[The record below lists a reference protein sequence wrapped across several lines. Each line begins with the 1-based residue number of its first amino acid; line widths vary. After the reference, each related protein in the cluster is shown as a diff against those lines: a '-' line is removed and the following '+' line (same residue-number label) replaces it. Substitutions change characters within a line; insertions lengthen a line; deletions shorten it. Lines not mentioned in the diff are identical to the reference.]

1 MATTSYSDWVNYA
14 STSCSLRIK
23 WEVTDSATSCTV
35 KATLQRWD
43 KYAVTTGG
51 VYSIA
56 MTSCT
61 SSTGNS
67 FPNSSS
73 NNSTRDGKSLSHT
86 YTKTHSAQTV
96 TVTISTNEWFDT
108 ITDSG
113 WTKIGSVSFS
123 KTLAVSKKTSYTVKY
138 AANGGSSTPSSQT
151 KWYGESLTL
160 RGSISRSSAAATAYT
175 VTLNGNG
182 AANSSLSA
190 SRTTSYA
197 FSKWKATSGTTYSA
211 SGSYTANAATT
222 MTAQWT
228 SSTSTSAVSL
238 PTKTLA
244 GYTFKRWNTKSDDTG
259 TGYSNG
265 TNNYTP
271 TGNVTLYAIWN
282 RTVTYN
288 ANSGSGAPS
297 SQTAVKSSAITLSS
311 TVPTRSGYRFLGWN
325 TAQDGSGTAYAAGS
339 TYAKDMP
346 TVTLYAQWQVVL
358 NITNLTVARGNYA
371 SSTFTADPMG
381 THVKV
386 SYSWNDGGNGASTPI
401 AFSIKADGTEID
413 SVSGVSTVSG
423 TATRY
428 IQHSGVASETVSV
441 TATNADGSM
450 TESVTLPS
458 GYTSPMLYAVA
469 TNRVAETSHGS
480 GVYVLDDAGEVLE
493 ITARWAVCESANQ
506 RVTMTATAKDSDG
519 NDALSTTYL
528 IGTASSGAAGTF
540 GGTSKFYI
548 SSVAFEADKQYT
560 VTVDLKDAL
569 GGDGVSKG
577 NVLSSAFFPM
587 DVLGDSY
594 YYEPT
599 EDSSYNSAK
608 TYYVMDGTTGW
619 YKKFTGSSFASG
631 TTYYEKTGPR
641 PGHGISFGAP
651 CKEEGF
657 HVHMPVYEYSQP
669 SFFAPI
675 GTVLDYAGS
684 TVPSGYLEC
693 NGQEVLKADYPL
705 LYAAIGDSWGVS
717 PTWPA
722 PTDSSHFRV
731 PNLNGR
737 VTIGAGTGT
746 AGGATFHDFATN
758 GGDERMKNH
767 THTLSRTTDVGIS
780 DHAATACT
788 RSTNAAVSEKS
799 ITGQIAAYSDTG
811 MVGAGTTTSGVFSV
825 GTRQSTANRLAW
837 TSGTSYRLK
846 IDASHDHG
854 MTQPA
859 FTTPKFTHTI
869 TQPVFSAAETGG
881 GGAGNMQPFATLR
894 KIIRAA

>member
-51 VYSIA
+51 SYSIA

-61 SSTGNS
+61 TSTGNS

-108 ITDSG
+108 ISDSG

-123 KTLAVSKKTSYTVKY
+123 KTLTVSKKTSYTVKY
-138 AANGGSSTPSSQT
+138 AANGGSSTPSNQT
-151 KWYGESLTL
+151 KWHGESLTL
-160 RGSISRSSAAATAYT
+160 RGSISRSSEAATAYT

-238 PTKTLA
+238 PTKTLT

-282 RTVTYN
+282 RTVTFN
-288 ANSGSGAPS
+288 ANNGSGAPS
-297 SQTAVKSSAITLSS
+297 AQTAVKSSAITLSS
-311 TVPTRSGYRFLGWN
+311 TIPTRSGYRFTGWN

-371 SSTFTADPMG
+371 SSTFTVDPMG

-560 VTVDLKDAL
+560 VTVNLKDAL

-587 DVLGDSY
+587 DILGDAY

-599 EDSSYNSAK
+599 EDASCDPTK
-608 TYYVMDGTTGW
+608 TYYVMGDAGW
-619 YKKFTGSSFASG
+619 YVKFEGSAFETGV
-631 TTYYEKTGPR
+631 TYYEKTGPK
-641 PGHGISFGAP
+641 PGHGVSFGAP
-651 CKEEGF
+651 CKDEGF
-657 HVHMPVYEYSQP
+657 HVHMPADFNDRVDVLDSVVLHHPVIERGVVPSSSIYGGDGTLRLADKNGKQIGYFQPMQLTDGTEGIQFGVSNSDNTDWNTVQLAFDANDDPTVSVSDADKWRNALGITDSGWQKLTLGSAAKAYDSDVAPVYRKCFNVVNLVGAVSPKSQVAAGGEFDVGVLP
-669 SFFAPI
+669 NGYRPKVAASTVCQGSGNSVYLLRI
-675 GTVLDYAGS
+675 GT
-684 TVPSGYLEC
+684 
-693 NGQEVLKADYPL
+693 NGNIRVERYRNGASAN
-705 LYAAIGDSWGVS
+705 AAIS
-717 PTWPA
+717 
-722 PTDSSHFRV
+722 
-731 PNLNGR
+731 
-737 VTIGAGTGT
+737 
-746 AGGATFHDFATN
+746 
-758 GGDERMKNH
+758 
-767 THTLSRTTDVGIS
+767 
-780 DHAATACT
+780 
-788 RSTNAAVSEKS
+788 
-799 ITGQIAAYSDTG
+799 
-811 MVGAGTTTSGVFSV
+811 TTTW
-825 GTRQSTANRLAW
+825 L
-837 TSGTSYRLK
+837 
-846 IDASHDHG
+846 
-854 MTQPA
+854 
-859 FTTPKFTHTI
+859 
-869 TQPVFSAAETGG
+869 
-881 GGAGNMQPFATLR
+881 PFNVTFICA
-894 KIIRAA
+894 

>member
-61 SSTGNS
+61 TSTGNS

-73 NNSTRDGKSLSHT
+73 NNTTRNGKSLSHT

-108 ITDSG
+108 ISDSG

-123 KTLAVSKKTSYTVKY
+123 KTLTVSKKTSYTVKY

-160 RGSISRSSAAATAYT
+160 RGSIFRSSAAATAYT

-190 SRTTSYA
+190 SRTTSYT

-238 PTKTLA
+238 PTKTLT

-282 RTVTYN
+282 RTVTFH
-288 ANSGSGAPS
+288 ANNGSGAPS
-297 SQTAVKSSAITLSS
+297 AQTAVKSSAITLSS
-311 TVPTRSGYRFLGWN
+311 TIPTRSGYRFTGWN
-325 TAQDGSGTAYAAGS
+325 TAQNGSGTAYAAGS

-371 SSTFTADPMG
+371 GSTFTADPMG

-386 SYSWNDGGNGASTPI
+386 SYSWNDGGNGASTPPVFTTQ
-401 AFSIKADGTEID
+401 AAGPQID
-413 SVSGVSTVSG
+413 SISGVSTVSG

-428 IQHSGVASETVSV
+428 IQHPGVASEIISV

-450 TESVTLPS
+450 TESVTLSS
-458 GYTSPMLYAVA
+458 GYTSPMMYAVA
-469 TNRVAETSHGS
+469 TNRVAETSPGS

-506 RVTMTATAKDSDG
+506 RVTMTATAKDFDG
-519 NDALSTTYL
+519 NNALSTTYL

-540 GGTSKFYI
+540 GGISKFYI
-548 SSVAFEADKQYT
+548 SSVTFEADKQYT
-560 VTVDLKDAL
+560 VTVNLKDAL
-569 GGDGVSKG
+569 GGNGVSKG

-599 EDSSYNSAK
+599 GDSSYNSAK

-657 HVHMPVYEYSQP
+657 HIAMQAFDVNNVPGSIV
-669 SFFAPI
+669 PI
-675 GTVLDYAGS
+675 GTVIDYAGS
-684 TVPSGYLEC
+684 TVPRGYLEC
-693 NGQEVLKADYPL
+693 NGQAVSRTTYAL
-705 LYAAIGDSWGVS
+705 LFAAIGTAWGTGDGS
-717 PTWPA
+717 TTFNLP
-722 PTDSSHFRV
+722 DFR
-731 PNLNGR
+731 GR
-737 VTIGAGTGT
+737 VSIGAGTGT
-746 AGGATFHDFATN
+746 ASGATAHVFAST
-758 GGDERMKNH
+758 GGDERMP
-767 THTLSRTTDVGIS
+767 
-780 DHAATACT
+780 
-788 RSTNAAVSEKS
+788 
-799 ITGQIAAYSDTG
+799 
-811 MVGAGTTTSGVFSV
+811 
-825 GTRQSTANRLAW
+825 
-837 TSGTSYRLK
+837 
-846 IDASHDHG
+846 SHSHG
-854 MTQPA
+854 NTIKA
-859 FTTPKFTHTI
+859 TTPKFTHSI
-869 TQPVFSAAETGG
+869 TQPVFKLPNHTHPHEVYRYKSGGDIKVASGSGGYSWAAYNNTGNPNSLPNCTRSTNVG
-881 GGAGNMQPFATLR
+881 VGDHAATDCTMSGSVSSEGSGTAGNMQPFATLR